1 MVSNIHI
8 RIDYSDAIDL
18 KRDTLLLEKSL
29 LEAVQHIKEYNSL
42 RKKEFTLK
50 NQVKRD
56 LNELKTSIIQL
67 DSLLPKEDLIEIEK
81 VQKQNKLVKT
91 IKKERAKSIPIEDK
105 RDDLEYQL
113 SEIKNKLS
121 KLGIN

>member
-91 IKKERAKSIPIEDK
+91 IKKERAKSKIG
-105 RDDLEYQL
+105 RAHV
-113 SEIKNKLS
+113 
-121 KLGIN
+121 